1 MIPRSPWVTMSQ
13 SVSCENTWLLSDL
26 RQACANTQPH
36 SYTQTVGLRLSL
48 RGSNRAS
55 PLRALFKGLSCT
67 VQRSC
72 ASTLVLQSACVL
84 HLSLLL
90 FSARVSPEGTISIF
104 LLVLSVACLHRLLHL
119 LCDFFFFYM
128 SLCEIYCEIFQT
140 CSARVACPKI
150 LTFNL

>member
-1 MIPRSPWVTMSQ
+1 MSQ

-36 SYTQTVGLRLSL
+36 SYTQTAGLRLSL

-55 PLRALFKGLSCT
+55 PLRTLFKGLSCT

-84 HLSLLL
+84 HLSLSLL
-90 FSARVSPEGTISIF
+90 LLSARVSPEGTISVFF
-104 LLVLSVACLHRLLHL
+104 LSFECNVLHAYTDCCIYRVKSIRHCVKYIVKYFKCVLVWHVL
-119 LCDFFFFYM
+119 
-128 SLCEIYCEIFQT
+128 
-140 CSARVACPKI
+140 
-150 LTFNL
+150 

>member
-1 MIPRSPWVTMSQ
+1 MSQ
-13 SVSCENTWLLSDL
+13 SVSCENTLLLSDL

-36 SYTQTVGLRLSL
+36 SYTQTAGLRLSL

-84 HLSLLL
+84 HLSLSPPPLCQSFTWRYDLSFFLSFECKVFTPAVAFIVWNL
-90 FSARVSPEGTISIF
+90 FS
-104 LLVLSVACLHRLLHL
+104 
-119 LCDFFFFYM
+119 FFFLIRHCVKYIVKYFKCV
-128 SLCEIYCEIFQT
+128 LVWHVLKFWHLICRF
-140 CSARVACPKI
+140 
-150 LTFNL
+150 